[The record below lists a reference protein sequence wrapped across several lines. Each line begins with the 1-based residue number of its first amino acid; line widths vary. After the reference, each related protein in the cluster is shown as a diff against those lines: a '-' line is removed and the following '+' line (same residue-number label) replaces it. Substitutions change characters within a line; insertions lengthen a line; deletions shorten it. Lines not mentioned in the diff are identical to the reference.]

1 MDIQQETNQNILPN
15 IQVLVELL
23 KNDENGSIP
32 LVNFLDNTQYFLEK
46 IQTLELKVQ
55 ELEQKIEQKTDE
67 NDDISTIQPV
77 NTNFSPENDEKE
89 DEEDVLDTF
98 KNEVIENEEIVQE
111 PPMNI
116 DNNIDNLLMTNLEH
130 MENLVQI
137 AKNLH
142 SK

>member
-1 MDIQQETNQNILPN
+1 MDLQQETNENVLPN

-32 LVNFLDNTQYFLEK
+32 LVNFLDNMQYFLDK

-67 NDDISTIQPV
+67 NDDILTIQPIE
-77 NTNFSPENDEKE
+77 TNFSPENEEKE
-89 DEEDVLDTF
+89 EVLETF
-98 KNEVIENEEIVQE
+98 KNETVENEENVQE
-111 PPMNI
+111 PSMNM
-116 DNNIDNLLMTNLEH
+116 DNINDLLMTNLEH
-130 MENLVQI
+130 MEKLVQI

>member
-1 MDIQQETNQNILPN
+1 MDLKQETNQNVLPN

-55 ELEQKIEQKTDE
+55 ELEQKLGQKTEE
-67 NDDISTIQPV
+67 NDDISTIQQ
-77 NTNFSPENDEKE
+77 TNKNFLPENDEK
-89 DEEDVLDTF
+89 EDVLDTF

-111 PPMNI
+111 PSMNMDNI
-116 DNNIDNLLMTNLEH
+116 DDLLMTNLEH

>member
-1 MDIQQETNQNILPN
+1 MDLQQETSQNVLPN

-46 IQTLELKVQ
+46 IQTLEYKVQ
-55 ELEQKIEQKTDE
+55 ELEQKLGQKTEE
-67 NDDISTIQPV
+67 NDDISTMRKI
-77 NTNFSPENDEKE
+77 NTYFSPENDEKR
-89 DEEDVLDTF
+89 DVLDTF
-98 KNEVIENEEIVQE
+98 KNEVDENEENVQE
-111 PPMNI
+111 PSMNMDNI
-116 DNNIDNLLMTNLEH
+116 DDLLMTNLEH

>member
-1 MDIQQETNQNILPN
+1 MDLEQETGQNVLPN

-46 IQTLELKVQ
+46 IQTLENKVQ
-55 ELEQKIEQKTDE
+55 ELEQKLGHKTEE
-67 NDDISTIQPV
+67 NDDISTIQQ
-77 NTNFSPENDEKE
+77 TNNIFLTENDEKE

-98 KNEVIENEEIVQE
+98 KNEVVENEENVQE
-111 PPMNI
+111 PSMNMDNI
-116 DNNIDNLLMTNLEH
+116 DDLLMTNLEH

-142 SK
+142 TK

>member
-1 MDIQQETNQNILPN
+1 MDLQQETKHDILPN

-55 ELEQKIEQKTDE
+55 ELEEKMGQKPEE
-67 NDDISTIQPV
+67 NNDISTIQQ
-77 NTNFSPENDEKE
+77 TNNNFLPENDEKE
-89 DEEDVLDTF
+89 DGEDVLDTF

-116 DNNIDNLLMTNLEH
+116 DNIDDLLMTNLEH

>member
-1 MDIQQETNQNILPN
+1 MDLQQETNQNVLPN

-55 ELEQKIEQKTDE
+55 ELEQKLGQKTE
-67 NDDISTIQPV
+67 EYDDIATTQQ
-77 NTNFSPENDEKE
+77 TNKNFLPENDEKE

-98 KNEVIENEEIVQE
+98 KNEVVENEENVQE
-111 PPMNI
+111 PSMNMDNI
-116 DNNIDNLLMTNLEH
+116 DDLLMTNLEH

>member
-1 MDIQQETNQNILPN
+1 MDLQQETKHDILPN

-55 ELEQKIEQKTDE
+55 ELEEKMGQKPEE
-67 NDDISTIQPV
+67 NNEISTIQQ
-77 NTNFSPENDEKE
+77 TNNNFLPENDEKE
-89 DEEDVLDTF
+89 DGEDVLDTF

-116 DNNIDNLLMTNLEH
+116 DNIDDLLMTNLEH

>member
-1 MDIQQETNQNILPN
+1 MDLKQETNQNVLPN

-55 ELEQKIEQKTDE
+55 ELEQKFGQKTEE
-67 NDDISTIQPV
+67 NDDISTIQQ
-77 NTNFSPENDEKE
+77 TNKNFLPENDEKE

-98 KNEVIENEEIVQE
+98 KNEVVENEENVQE
-111 PPMNI
+111 PSMNMDNI
-116 DNNIDNLLMTNLEH
+116 DDLLMTNLEH

>member
-1 MDIQQETNQNILPN
+1 MDLEEKTNQNVLPN

-46 IQTLELKVQ
+46 IQTLEYKVQ
-55 ELEQKIEQKTDE
+55 ELEQKLGQKTEE
-67 NDDISTIQPV
+67 NDDISTMRKI
-77 NTNFSPENDEKE
+77 NSYFSSENEEKE
-89 DEEDVLDTF
+89 NEEDVLDTF
-98 KNEVIENEEIVQE
+98 KNEVDENEENVQE
-111 PPMNI
+111 PSMNMDNI
-116 DNNIDNLLMTNLEH
+116 DDLLMTNLEH

>member
-1 MDIQQETNQNILPN
+1 MDLKQETNQNVLPN

-55 ELEQKIEQKTDE
+55 DLEQKLGQKTEE
-67 NDDISTIQPV
+67 NDDISTTQQ
-77 NTNFSPENDEKE
+77 TNKNFLPENDEKE

-98 KNEVIENEEIVQE
+98 KNEVVENEENVQE
-111 PPMNI
+111 PSMNMDNI
-116 DNNIDNLLMTNLEH
+116 DDLLMTNLEH

>member
-1 MDIQQETNQNILPN
+1 MDLKQETNQNVLPN

-46 IQTLELKVQ
+46 IQTLEYKVQ
-55 ELEQKIEQKTDE
+55 ELEQKLGQKTEE
-67 NDDISTIQPV
+67 NDDISTIQKT
-77 NTNFSPENDEKE
+77 NNNFSPENDEKQ
-89 DEEDVLDTF
+89 DVLNTF
-98 KNEVIENEEIVQE
+98 KNEVIENEENVQE
-111 PPMNI
+111 PPMNM
-116 DNNIDNLLMTNLEH
+116 DNIDDLLMTNLEH

>member
-1 MDIQQETNQNILPN
+1 M
-15 IQVLVELL
+15 
-23 KNDENGSIP
+23 
-32 LVNFLDNTQYFLEK
+32 DNTQYFLEK
-46 IQTLELKVQ
+46 IQTLENKVQ
-55 ELEQKIEQKTDE
+55 ELEQKLGQKTEE
-67 NDDISTIQPV
+67 NDDISTIQQT
-77 NTNFSPENDEKE
+77 NNNFSPENDEKA

-111 PPMNI
+111 PPMNM
-116 DNNIDNLLMTNLEH
+116 DNIDDLLMTNLEH

>member
-1 MDIQQETNQNILPN
+1 MDLQQETNQNVLPN

-55 ELEQKIEQKTDE
+55 ELEQKLGQKTEE
-67 NDDISTIQPV
+67 NDDISTIQQ
-77 NTNFSPENDEKE
+77 TNKNFLPENDEK
-89 DEEDVLDTF
+89 EDVLDTF

-111 PPMNI
+111 PSMNMDNI
-116 DNNIDNLLMTNLEH
+116 DDLLMTNLEH

>member
-1 MDIQQETNQNILPN
+1 MDLKQETNQNVLPN

-46 IQTLELKVQ
+46 IQTLEYKVQ
-55 ELEQKIEQKTDE
+55 ELEQKLGQKTEE
-67 NDDISTIQPV
+67 NDDISTIQT
-77 NTNFSPENDEKE
+77 NNNFSPENDEKQ
-89 DEEDVLDTF
+89 DVLDTF

-111 PPMNI
+111 PPMNM
-116 DNNIDNLLMTNLEH
+116 DNIDDLLMTNLEH

>member
-1 MDIQQETNQNILPN
+1 MDLQQETNQNVLPN

-46 IQTLELKVQ
+46 IQTLEYKVQ
-55 ELEQKIEQKTDE
+55 ELEQKLGQKTEE
-67 NDDISTIQPV
+67 NDDISTMRKI
-77 NTNFSPENDEKE
+77 NTYFSPENDEKE

-111 PPMNI
+111 PPMNM
-116 DNNIDNLLMTNLEH
+116 DNIDDLLMTNLEH

>member
-1 MDIQQETNQNILPN
+1 MDLQQETNQNILPN

-55 ELEQKIEQKTDE
+55 ELEEKMGQKIDG
-67 NDDISTIQPV
+67 NNDISTIQQ
-77 NTNFSPENDEKE
+77 TNNNFLPENDEKE

-116 DNNIDNLLMTNLEH
+116 DNIDDLLMTNLEH

>member
-1 MDIQQETNQNILPN
+1 MDLQQETSQNVLPN

-46 IQTLELKVQ
+46 IQTLECKVQ
-55 ELEQKIEQKTDE
+55 ELEQKLGQKTEE
-67 NDDISTIQPV
+67 NDDISTMRKI
-77 NTNFSPENDEKE
+77 NSYFSSENEEKE
-89 DEEDVLDTF
+89 NEEDVLDTF
-98 KNEVIENEEIVQE
+98 KNEVDENEENVQE
-111 PPMNI
+111 PSMNMDNI
-116 DNNIDNLLMTNLEH
+116 DDLLMTNLEH

>member
-1 MDIQQETNQNILPN
+1 MDLQQETKHDILPN

-55 ELEQKIEQKTDE
+55 ELEEKMGQKPEE
-67 NDDISTIQPV
+67 NNDISTIQQ
-77 NTNFSPENDEKE
+77 TNNNFLPENDEKE

-116 DNNIDNLLMTNLEH
+116 DNIDDLLMTNLEH

>member
-1 MDIQQETNQNILPN
+1 MDLEQETNQNVLPN

-46 IQTLELKVQ
+46 IQTLECKVQ

-67 NDDISTIQPV
+67 NDDISTIQPIE
-77 NTNFSPENDEKE
+77 TNFSPENEEKE
-89 DEEDVLDTF
+89 EEEVLDTF
-98 KNEVIENEEIVQE
+98 KNEVDENEENVQE
-111 PPMNI
+111 PSMNMDNI
-116 DNNIDNLLMTNLEH
+116 DDLLMTNLEH

>member
-1 MDIQQETNQNILPN
+1 MDLQQETNQNVLPN

-46 IQTLELKVQ
+46 IQTLECKVQ
-55 ELEQKIEQKTDE
+55 ELEQKLGQKTEE
-67 NDDISTIQPV
+67 NDDISTIQKT
-77 NTNFSPENDEKE
+77 NNNFSPENDEKE

-116 DNNIDNLLMTNLEH
+116 DNIDDLLMTNLEH

>member
-1 MDIQQETNQNILPN
+1 MDLQQETNQNVLPN

-46 IQTLELKVQ
+46 IQTLEYKVQ
-55 ELEQKIEQKTDE
+55 ELEQKLGQKTEE
-67 NDDISTIQPV
+67 NDDISTMRKI
-77 NTNFSPENDEKE
+77 NTYFSPENDEKE

-116 DNNIDNLLMTNLEH
+116 DNIDDLLMTNLEH

>member
-1 MDIQQETNQNILPN
+1 MDLQQETNQNVLPN

-46 IQTLELKVQ
+46 IQTLENKVQ
-55 ELEQKIEQKTDE
+55 ELEQKLGQKTEE
-67 NDDISTIQPV
+67 NDDVSTIQQT
-77 NTNFSPENDEKE
+77 NNNFSPENDEKE

-98 KNEVIENEEIVQE
+98 KNEVDENEENVQE
-111 PPMNI
+111 PSMNMDNI
-116 DNNIDNLLMTNLEH
+116 DDLLMTNLEH

>member
-1 MDIQQETNQNILPN
+1 MDLEEKTNQNVLPN

-46 IQTLELKVQ
+46 IQTLECKVQ
-55 ELEQKIEQKTDE
+55 ELEQKLGQKTEE
-67 NDDISTIQPV
+67 NDDISTMRKI
-77 NTNFSPENDEKE
+77 NSYFSSENEEKE
-89 DEEDVLDTF
+89 NKEDVLDTF
-98 KNEVIENEEIVQE
+98 KNEIIENEEIVQE

-116 DNNIDNLLMTNLEH
+116 DNMDDLLMTNLEH

-137 AKNLH
+137 AKKLH

>member
-1 MDIQQETNQNILPN
+1 MDLKQETNENVLPN

-67 NDDISTIQPV
+67 NDDISTIQPID
-77 NTNFSPENDEKE
+77 TNFSPENEEKE
-89 DEEDVLDTF
+89 EVLDTF
-98 KNEVIENEEIVQE
+98 KNETVENEENVQE
-111 PPMNI
+111 PSMNM
-116 DNNIDNLLMTNLEH
+116 DNINDLLMTNLEH
-130 MENLVQI
+130 MEKLVQI